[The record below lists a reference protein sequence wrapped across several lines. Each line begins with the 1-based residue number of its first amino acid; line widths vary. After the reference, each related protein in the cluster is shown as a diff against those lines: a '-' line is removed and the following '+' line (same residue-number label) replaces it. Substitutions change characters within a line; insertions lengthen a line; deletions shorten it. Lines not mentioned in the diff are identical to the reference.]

1 MHGILIVI
9 ILVLIVGIGI
19 GFMIGFSRAMRD
31 AARHVQLHGTT
42 RPTLAWIFI
51 SGSSLL
57 LIAAFATSMHTLRF
71 TRIAQRTIGNIIE
84 MRPNNDRD
92 SGDVTYA
99 PTFRFQD
106 TSGSE
111 HTVSS
116 HFYSAPPEF
125 RVGDAVKVL
134 YRSDDPESARIDSY
148 WQVWGLPTLLAIIG
162 GVQLPTGIVAFCWPK
177 IMARFRRTHNEPRTT
192 NDLPSVDS

>member
-1 MHGILIVI
+1 MHGILFVI
-9 ILVLIVGIGI
+9 ILFLIVGIGI

-31 AARHVQLHGTT
+31 AARHFQKSSTI
-42 RPTLAWIFI
+42 RPTLAWILI
-51 SGSSLL
+51 SVSSLL
-57 LIAAFATSMHTLRF
+57 LIASFAISLHTLRF
-71 TRIAQRTIGNIIE
+71 TRIAQRTTGSIIE
-84 MRPNNDRD
+84 MRPNRGD

-106 TSGSE
+106 AIGSE

-125 RVGDAVKVL
+125 RVGDTVKVL
-134 YRSDDPESARIDSY
+134 YRGDDPQSARIESY

-162 GVQLPTGIVAFCWPK
+162 GIQLPTGIIALCWPK
-177 IMARFRRTHNEPRTT
+177 IMARFRRTKDEPQTT
-192 NDLPSVDS
+192 NDVPSVKS